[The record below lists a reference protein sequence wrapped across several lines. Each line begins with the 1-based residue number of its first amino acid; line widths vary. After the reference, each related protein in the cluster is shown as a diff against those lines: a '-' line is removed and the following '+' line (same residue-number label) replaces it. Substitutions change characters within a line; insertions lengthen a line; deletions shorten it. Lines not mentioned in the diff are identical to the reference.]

1 MTHALIL
8 SFLLALVVTFHG
20 FAHGLEATAT
30 LTPPAVVVRARYGG
44 SEPVAFVKVR
54 VLAPQG
60 SPVEYQNGLT
70 DRNGQFS
77 FVPDG
82 PGAWRVLVDDEEGH
96 RRELTVSVPSPFEGS
111 AASAPPAPDR
121 WLRVLTGLSLMVG
134 LTGFLYGWKRRRG

>member
-8 SFLLALVVTFHG
+8 SCLLALAATFPG
-20 FAHGLEATAT
+20 FAHELEATAA

-44 SEPVAFVKVR
+44 SEPVAFVKVQ

-96 RRELTVSVPSPFEGS
+96 RRELTVSVPSPFEG
-111 AASAPPAPDR
+111 AAANAAPAPDR
-121 WLRVLTGLSLMVG
+121 WMRVLTGLSLMVG
-134 LTGFLYGWKRRRG
+134 LTGFLYGWKSRRG